1 MIRLSKNSVKCMASR
16 ECWNAFY
23 YFCLFC
29 LLRLLSRYFVGA
41 DDATYDVED
50 DNFNNGDDDI
60 NRDKSSSG
68 VIPEYK

>member
-1 MIRLSKNSVKCMASR
+1 MLNVWQAWASR
-16 ECWNAFY
+16 ECWNNAFY

-29 LLRLLSRYFVGA
+29 LLRLLSRYFGGA

>member
-1 MIRLSKNSVKCMASR
+1 MYGKQGML
-16 ECWNAFY
+16 EYAFY

-29 LLRLLSRYFVGA
+29 LLRLLSRYFGGA

-60 NRDKSSSG
+60 
-68 VIPEYK
+68 